1 MPTLTPQE
9 TMLSLPDRL
18 LLVSD
23 QNMCQMNKLRVMELQ
38 VMALVLGEEDFGQEL
53 LLGVS

>member
-1 MPTLTPQE
+1 MPTLAPQE